1 MAGEKI
7 YHAFTSKY
15 ECISNRLINE
25 VILEQ
30 KESSKLCA
38 AQWDTGASGSCVSED
53 VINDL
58 GLVPIGMQTIQT
70 PSGSKDVNTYL
81 VDIILPNRV
90 RVEGVVVC
98 GSDIGNQGIQIL
110 IGMDVINQGDFSV
123 SNFEG
128 KTVFSFRI
136 PSKKT
141 IDYVQEINI
150 ENVIGPKHGKGKRKK
165 KK

>member
-1 MAGEKI
+1 
-7 YHAFTSKY
+7 
-15 ECISNRLINE
+15 
-25 VILEQ
+25 
-30 KESSKLCA
+30 
-38 AQWDTGASGSCVSED
+38 
-53 VINDL
+53 
-58 GLVPIGMQTIQT
+58 
-70 PSGSKDVNTYL
+70 
-81 VDIILPNRV
+81 
-90 RVEGVVVC
+90 
-98 GSDIGNQGIQIL
+98 
-110 IGMDVINQGDFSV
+110 MDVINQGDFSV